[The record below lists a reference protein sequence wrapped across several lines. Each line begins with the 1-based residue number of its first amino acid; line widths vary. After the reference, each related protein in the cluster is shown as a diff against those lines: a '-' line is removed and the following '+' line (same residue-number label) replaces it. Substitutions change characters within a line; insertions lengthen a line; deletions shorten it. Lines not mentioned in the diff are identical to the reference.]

1 MTSFGDGYCPSVFHE
16 TGPLSAFL
24 RTTGPGNAGSSG
36 PKVVMF
42 RWWLSRP
49 VQSNPNLDQWAS
61 RFCTLCVF
69 AITGSTWV
77 KSPIPEESQPKCIPS
92 DPHVPIRAETRSAP
106 ALRHGFCDGLVNSHH
121 GCDQKSLFRT
131 ELWMR
136 WSKINS
142 SASMFILIYGHYT
155 SLWDLWHGQWKTYF
169 ATILDYYCPNNFE
182 NSQTGGWSV
191 RGPRLCPWKL
201 HLNFQTIKCVFYK
214 FHVICM
220 RRINLTRF
228 WMSMDLKI
236 I

>member
-1 MTSFGDGYCPSVFHE
+1 MHIMTSFGDGYCPSVFHE

-24 RTTGPGNAGSSG
+24 RTTG
-36 PKVVMF
+36 
-42 RWWLSRP
+42 P

-155 SLWDLWHGQWKTYF
+155 SL
-169 ATILDYYCPNNFE
+169 
-182 NSQTGGWSV
+182 
-191 RGPRLCPWKL
+191 
-201 HLNFQTIKCVFYK
+201 
-214 FHVICM
+214 
-220 RRINLTRF
+220 
-228 WMSMDLKI
+228 
-236 I
+236 